1 MIEQE
6 IAYVEPFAA
15 AFQRMQAL
23 LFRPFDLARWLTIGF
38 TAWLATLGEG
48 GVNFHFNV
56 PSSPSSH
63 RGVSAPGGWAVFHE
77 HFWLIITIGALV
89 FILAVAFSLV
99 LLWLSARGKFM
110 FLDNALTGRAEVA
123 APWRNCRRQG
133 HSLFLWLVVY
143 VLVVLAIVL
152 LIVGVGAALAWPAIR
167 ARAFGASAVAGIAVG
182 ALLLLIFLVVNGY
195 VVALLKDF
203 IIPLMRKYDVRT
215 NAAWRLWLP
224 LWRARPGAFLL
235 YGLLRFAFGLAVG
248 MGVMCIACLTCC
260 CCCGLLIPYINAV
273 ILLPVLAWERYW
285 GPEFLRQFG
294 PAYDVWLAEP
304 PPLAARPPDLQPTN
318 HEIT

>member
-1 MIEQE
+1 MAEQE

-15 AFQRMQAL
+15 AFHRMQAL
-23 LFRPFDLARWLTIGF
+23 LFRPFDLTRWLTIGF

-48 GVNFHFNV
+48 GGSFHFNFPSPSLSRRGL
-56 PSSPSSH
+56 PSS
-63 RGVSAPGGWAVFHE
+63 GVWTFWHE
-77 HFWLIITIGALV
+77 YFWIIITVGALV
-89 FILAVAFSLV
+89 FVLALAFSLA

-123 APWRNCRRQG
+123 DPWRHYRRQG
-133 HSLFLWLVVY
+133 HSLFLWLVAY
-143 VLVVLAIVL
+143 GLMVLAAVL
-152 LIVGVGAALAWPAIR
+152 LIAGLGVALAWPAIR

-182 ALLLLIFLVVNGY
+182 ALLLLALLLVNGY
-195 VVALLKDF
+195 VAAFLTDF
-203 IIPLMRKYDVRT
+203 IVPLMRKHELRT

-235 YGLLRFAFGLAVG
+235 YGLLRFAFGAALG
-248 MGVMCIACLTCC
+248 MGVLLIACLTCC
-260 CCCGLLIPYINAV
+260 CCCGLLIPYVNAV

-304 PPLAARPPDLQPTN
+304 PPLSA
-318 HEIT
+318 